1 MIFIDNDES
10 TSAIDNIPFTSTTGD
25 NIPFT
30 RTTVTPITDS
40 STTGPTTSEI
50 TNRPKIGGSYGWI
63 CPVCGRGNAP
73 WNSCCPCKNS
83 NIEITY

>member
-10 TSAIDNIPFTSTTGD
+10 TSAIDNIPFTSTTGK
-25 NIPFT
+25 
-30 RTTVTPITDS
+30 
-40 STTGPTTSEI
+40 PTTIEFINIDS
-50 TNRPKIGGSYGWI
+50 PKIGGSYGWI

-73 WNSCCPCKNS
+73 WNSYCPCKVGPN